1 MNRRASTVEAS
12 QYGAE
17 YYRTHCGPIPYD
29 RSHRDWLDHFAT
41 VADEVISRFNPRTVL
56 DVGCAKGFLVETFRD
71 RGVEA
76 FGFDISEYGIGEI
89 RPDIRPYCW
98 IGTAEDPILQK
109 FDLITCIEVLE
120 HIPESKAAATVQN
133 ITSASNVVLF
143 SSTPSDF
150 TEPTHVNVKPII
162 YWLRLFAGFSFF
174 PILGFEPTFI
184 APHAIAFSR
193 TAPPMSDDVLRLYAR
208 TTNQLIESSELKDK
222 VRKYEAESAKFE
234 EEKGWFGNN
243 DLTSYQAEL
252 LRKNE
257 ATVKDLQEKVKQ
269 YSDKLSDAE
278 ATLTSVLNSRGWK
291 LLNSYRDMR
300 RFCMRPIHRLSAR
313 HSQQPT
319 ILPALATIPLP
330 TLTPRTPCHDYQK
343 WIAAHEVHPDREC
356 IRERILTFAYKPTIS
371 VVMPVHKPPID
382 YLQKAIESVRNQW
395 YSNWELCVWD
405 DYSSIPEVIDCLKSY
420 ACRDLRIKVG
430 FSLANEG
437 ISRASNCAL
446 KMATGDFVALLD
458 HDDELSLNALL
469 EVAALLQEHP
479 DADMIYSDEDKLGPD
494 GKRIEPFFKPD
505 WSPEYLLSCMYTC
518 HISVY
523 RRLII
528 EKLGGFREGF
538 DGSQDYDLALR
549 VGEETNRVYHIPK
562 VLYHWRMI
570 PGSAAASTQAKPYA
584 YRAAKRALIDH
595 LKRGRKLGGKVL
607 EGVSPGHYRVKFDVD
622 SKEKV
627 SIVLCAYDEP
637 VGLSRCID
645 SIESLSSYPNYE
657 ILIAAN
663 QGCVESMQEYLAS
676 SQHRVL
682 RLNESENYSQC
693 LNHGASASTGKYLI
707 FLSANTE
714 VIVEDWISALVEFC
728 QQTEI
733 GVAGAKLLSAD
744 RRIEQIGMILG
755 LHGIAGQALYGF
767 TSDTPHYFG
776 IASDVRNYSAI
787 HAACMM
793 TRRDLFESLG
803 GFHAHLSMLY
813 GGVDFCLRAREAGHR
828 VVSTPYALLYHH
840 EAQLC
845 KAPPRSEAEY
855 VVQRWGALLSSDPFY
870 NPNLTLEFPDFSF
883 RAADESQE
891 VSMMFSDSSGEV
903 GKGSCLPKIS
913 KPPTSYPNIP
923 TGS

>member
-1 MNRRASTVEAS
+1 MDRRESTAGAS
-12 QYGAE
+12 QYDAE

-56 DVGCAKGFLVETFRD
+56 DIGCAKGFLVETFRD

-76 FGFDISEYGIGEI
+76 FCFDISEYSIGEV

-120 HIPESKAAATVQN
+120 HVPESKAAATVQN
-133 ITSASNVVLF
+133 ITSASNVILF

-150 TEPTHVNVKPII
+150 TEPTHVNVKPLI
-162 YWLRLFAGFSFF
+162 YWLRLFASFSFF
-174 PILGFEPTFI
+174 PILGFEPAFI

-193 TAPPMSDDVLRLYAR
+193 TLPPMNDDVLRLYACTKNR
-208 TTNQLIESSELKDK
+208 WIELSELKDTVHK
-222 VRKYEAESAKFE
+222 CEAKIAQFA
-234 EEKGWFGNN
+234 EEKAWFGNN

-257 ATVKDLQEKVKQ
+257 TAVKGLEEKVKQ
-269 YSDKLSDAE
+269 YCERLIYAE

-291 LLNSYRDMR
+291 LLNSYRDVR
-300 RFCMRPIHRLSAR
+300 GFCMRLIHRFAAR

-319 ILPALATIPLP
+319 ILPALATNPLP
-330 TLTPRTPCHDYQK
+330 TLTPRAPCHDYQT
-343 WIAAHEVHPDREC
+343 WIAAHEVFPDMEC
-356 IRERILTFAYKPTIS
+356 IRERIMAFAYKPTIS
-371 VVMPVHKPPID
+371 VVMPVHKPPIG

-395 YSNWELCVWD
+395 YGNWELCVWD
-405 DYSSIPEVIDCLKSY
+405 DCSGVPEVIDCLKSY

-430 FSLANEG
+430 FSSENKG
-437 ISRASNCAL
+437 ISSASNCAL

-469 EVAALLQEHP
+469 EVAALLQDQS

-518 HISVY
+518 HLSVY
-523 RRLII
+523 RRLIL
-528 EKLGGFREGF
+528 EKLGGFRAEF

-549 VGEETNRVYHIPK
+549 VGEDTNRVYHIPK

-570 PGSAAASTQAKPYA
+570 PGSAAASAQAKPYA
-584 YRAAKRALIDH
+584 YRAAKRALRDH
-595 LKRGRKLGGKVL
+595 LKRGRNLGGKVL
-607 EGVSPGHYRVKFDVD
+607 EAMSPGHYRVKFDVD

-627 SIVLCAYDEP
+627 SIVLCAFDEP
-637 VGLSRCID
+637 VELSRCID

-657 ILIAAN
+657 ILIVAN
-663 QGCVESMQEYLAS
+663 QRCVESMQEYLAS

-682 RLNESENYSQC
+682 RLNESQNYSQC

-714 VIVEDWISALVEFC
+714 VIAEDWISALVEFC

-733 GVAGAKLLSAD
+733 GVAGAKLLCAD
-744 RRIEQIGMILG
+744 RRIEQTGIILG
-755 LHGIAGQALYGF
+755 LHGIAGRALYGF

-776 IASDVRNYSAI
+776 TASDVRNYSAI

-803 GFHAHLSMLY
+803 GFRSHLSMLY
-813 GGVDFCLRAREAGHR
+813 GGVDFCLRAREVGHR

-840 EAQLC
+840 EAQPC
-845 KAPPRSEAEY
+845 KSPPRSEAEY
-855 VVQRWGALLSSDPFY
+855 VVQRWGALLRSDPY
-870 NPNLTLEFPDFSF
+870 YSPNLTLEFPDFSF
-883 RAADESQE
+883 RAADESRKATL
-891 VSMMFSDSSGEV
+891 MFSDSAGEARKV
-903 GKGSCLPKIS
+903 SCLSTPAAS
-913 KPPTSYPNIP
+913 VESV
-923 TGS
+923 